1 MTLKYSKIS
10 LWLIISAISVFLS
23 CKNNSTEAPHEHGPD
38 PLAYTLYS
46 EKSELF
52 VEFQPLVVGNPTKF
66 AAHFTVLGDKFKA
79 LSEGK
84 VTVSLIVN
92 RKGIRQTANTPSTPG
107 IYRLALTPVVSG
119 KGKLVF
125 DIVTKDFTDQVVIND
140 VTIFD
145 DKKSALAYQESLG
158 GANPND
164 IKYLKEQ
171 AWRVDFANE
180 SAQMKPFS
188 EVIKTTG
195 TLENLPIDEE
205 VLSSQISGV
214 VTYVGNKQLIGN
226 FVNAGTTL
234 FSIKNNEV
242 VSSSL
247 NSAVQQAENDLNI
260 AKKQYER
267 ATDLVKDKIVS
278 EKDYLET
285 KLRYE
290 NAQTT
295 LRNASIS
302 KGFSHNKQSAS
313 VSKSGYIKNLLV
325 ENGAFVQAGQPLAI
339 LTKNNRLLLKAEVF
353 QNNYDKIPLIYDAH
367 FKTSSDGKIFTMKEL
382 NGKIVS
388 VGKSAD
394 GSSPYIPMYF
404 EINNIEGFVSG
415 SVLEVFLLSKPKTA
429 LIIPKS
435 AILEEQSVFYVYVQT
450 EGEGFQ
456 KRELKLGQSDGQNT
470 EVLSGI
476 SIGERVVTKGGYQIK
491 LSQASGALPAHG
503 HEH

>member
-1 MTLKYSKIS
+1 MAEQVYTEIKTSNR
-10 LWLIISAISVFLS
+10 IIKGYQLPGENLDKKTVESFGEEWTSF
-23 CKNNSTEAPHEHGPD
+23 HGF
-38 PLAYTLYS
+38 A
-46 EKSELF
+46 EKDITTS
-52 VEFQPLVVGNPTKF
+52 
-66 AAHFTVLGDKFKA
+66 GDK
-79 LSEGK
+79 
-84 VTVSLIVN
+84 
-92 RKGIRQTANTPSTPG
+92 
-107 IYRLALTPVVSG
+107 Y
-119 KGKLVF
+119 F

-450 EGEGFQ
+450 EGESFQ